1 MSHTGQ
7 GPLLNVY
14 TWWKIDL
21 NLCFSSLST
30 HIICFL
36 PLTFLAFSKVST
48 DFIITKFNFFFFS
61 LLTSLQ
67 YFILKINPPFVKF
80 SFLFALVVFH
90 HLGYPPTFW
99 SIFLWALFHLQLSKY
114 TPKFFISSSLSKCSF
129 FENLI
134 ISHLHT
140 DELQLLIFKCFL
152 DSFRYCSSSCPELN
166 LLLLS
171 FSSLSPIIYIPFLEE

>member
-1 MSHTGQ
+1 MKDWSKPLFLFPVYSHN
-7 GPLLNVY
+7 LLSATNIPCIFKSQH
-14 TWWKIDL
+14 WLHHHQIQ
-21 NLCFSSLST
+21 
-30 HIICFL
+30 H
-36 PLTFLAFSKVST
+36 
-48 DFIITKFNFFFFS
+48 FFFS